1 MLVILIIVAIL
12 IIAAILVSQDFFKK
26 SHDIGGETSR
36 SSSNRNN
43 QKIITEYD
51 FDIVGEQSYQ
61 QNLARISGQK
71 ELRSKHFE
79 CSAIVISEP
88 SNRFDKN
95 AIRVE
100 INGLIVGYIPK
111 EKAKKLSRYSVRKT
125 VPALINGG
133 WKDDYSE
140 GNYGVKLAIDNL
152 NELTQ

>member
-1 MLVILIIVAIL
+1 MWVILILVAIV
-12 IIAAILVSQDFFKK
+12 IIAAIFVSQDFFKK
-26 SHDIGGETSR
+26 SHDIGGETLR
-36 SSSNRNN
+36 NGTNLNN
-43 QKIITEYD
+43 QNIVIEYD

-61 QNLARISGQK
+61 QNLARISGLK

-79 CSAIVISEP
+79 CYALVVSEP
-88 SNRFDKN
+88 SNKFDKN

-100 INGLIVGYIPK
+100 INGLVVGYIPK

-140 GNYGVKLAIDNL
+140 GNYGVKLAINNL

>member
-1 MLVILIIVAIL
+1 MWVILILVAIV
-12 IIAAILVSQDFFKK
+12 IIAAVLVSQDFFKK
-26 SHDIGGETSR
+26 SHDIGSETL
-36 SSSNRNN
+36 RNGSHLN
-43 QKIITEYD
+43 SQKIITEYD

-61 QNLARISGQK
+61 QNLAKISGLK

-79 CSAIVISEP
+79 CYALVVSEP
-88 SNRFDKN
+88 SNKFDKN

-111 EKAKKLSRYSVRKT
+111 EKAKKLSKYSIRKT

-140 GNYGVKLAIDNL
+140 GNYGVKLAINNL
-152 NELTQ
+152 NELTK

>member
-1 MLVILIIVAIL
+1 MWVIFILVAIL

-26 SHDIGGETSR
+26 SHDIGGETLKNGSHLN
-36 SSSNRNN
+36 S

-61 QNLARISGQK
+61 QNLARISGLK

-79 CSAIVISEP
+79 CYALVISEP
-88 SNRFDKN
+88 SNKFDKN

-100 INGLIVGYIPK
+100 INGLVVGYVPK
-111 EKAKKLSRYSVRKT
+111 EKAKKLSKYSIRKT

-133 WKDDYSE
+133 WRDDYSE
-140 GNYGVKLAIDNL
+140 GNYGVKLAIKNVSDL
-152 NELTQ
+152 I